1 MSNKKKSIS
10 KQEFIQRYR
19 EADPATRYALEQSLI
34 HYFAGKEKEK
44 CNKEELAAYWNER
57 IGEYNAYSK
66 AMDAV
71 NDEYAMAEWY
81 IEQANAIANVALG
94 YEGTPTGGINTMIAL
109 FGAIETALRSANEM
123 MSKGGNRIV
132 AIKMNDDLTETRGKY
147 HEKM

>member
-1 MSNKKKSIS
+1 MSNKKKSMS

-66 AMDAV
+66 ALAAV
-71 NDEYAMAEWY
+71 NDEYAMAGWY
-81 IEQANAIANVALG
+81 IEQAIAIAKAAFEYDDTVKN
-94 YEGTPTGGINTMIAL
+94 GINTLKAL

-123 MSKGGNRIV
+123 MSKGDDRIV
-132 AIKMNDDLTETRGKY
+132 AIKMNYDLTETRGKY